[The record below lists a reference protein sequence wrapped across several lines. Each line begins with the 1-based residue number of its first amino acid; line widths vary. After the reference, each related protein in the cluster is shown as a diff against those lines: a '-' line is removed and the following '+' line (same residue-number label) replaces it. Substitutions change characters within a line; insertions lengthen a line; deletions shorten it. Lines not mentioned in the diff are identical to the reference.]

1 MADELDGTTILVIA
15 TNYGVEQDE
24 LVVPVEQ
31 LRSRGARVTVA
42 GKESGPIET
51 LVGDKDPGAS
61 VDTDVLIDDAD
72 ETDFDA
78 LVIPG
83 GTINADTLRREPG
96 AIALVTAFADAGK
109 PIAAICHGPW
119 TLIEAGILPGRT
131 ITSYASLQT
140 DVRNAG
146 AEWVDREVE
155 VDDTGSPVI
164 TSRNPGDL
172 PAFVDAISAA
182 LVGARAA

>member
-1 MADELDGTTILVIA
+1 MADELNGTKILVIA

-24 LVVPVEQ
+24 IVVPVEQ
-31 LRSRGARVTVA
+31 LREKGAAVTIA
-42 GKESGPIET
+42 AKEQSPIQT
-51 LVGDKDPGAS
+51 LVGDKDPGQQ
-61 VDTDVLIDDAD
+61 VDVDLALDEAD
-72 ETDFDA
+72 ESDHDA
-78 LVIPG
+78 ILIPG

-119 TLIEAGILPGRT
+119 LLVEAGILPGRT
-131 ITSYASLQT
+131 ITSFHTLQT
-140 DVRNAG
+140 DIRNAG

-155 VDDTGSPVI
+155 VDVSGGYTLI

-172 PAFVDAISAA
+172 QAFVPAIEGAVVP
-182 LVGARAA
+182 VG